1 MYRRHNPNN
10 ANKEKNF
17 METMLT
23 LQDVQALL
31 KDERPADVCSKT
43 GLSRH
48 TVYRI
53 RDGEFDDVKY
63 TTVKALSDY
72 FKYD

>member
-1 MYRRHNPNN
+1 
-10 ANKEKNF
+10 

-31 KDERPADVCSKT
+31 KDERLVDVCSKT
-43 GLSRH
+43 GLARQ

>member
-1 MYRRHNPNN
+1 
-10 ANKEKNF
+10 

-48 TVYRI
+48 TIYRI
-53 RDGEFDDVKY
+53 RDREFDDVKY

>member
-1 MYRRHNPNN
+1 
-10 ANKEKNF
+10 
-17 METMLT
+17 MLT
-23 LQDVQALL
+23 LKDVQVLL

-53 RDGEFDDVKY
+53 RDGVFDDVKY